1 MDGYQSDMFQSQ
13 YQYNTGGTSKQ
24 AKKKNHYL
32 KQLKKSAQ
40 NNWQVDNL
48 VARVN
53 PRATSTFIQF
63 IESS

>member
-40 NNWQVDNL
+40 NN
-48 VARVN
+48 
-53 PRATSTFIQF
+53 
-63 IESS
+63 